1 MLSLRMHVTL
11 GISAVAIASLLNE
24 PQACAS
30 SFEAIC
36 GRSKCTIELKKEKI
50 TTPHAV
56 IPTSRVANWG
66 GGGKSKNDLILG
78 TSTTYLLGPVGLVGF
93 AAKVHDYNYS
103 ITGYNQEG
111 EKIFTRIRFR
121 NEKPA
126 LKFAEEMLEFTRLRM
141 DQKRT
146 ASDIRRIEKMM
157 KENSLTWVGELIEET
172 PSTGQ

>member
-1 MLSLRMHVTL
+1 MLSLRMRVSL
-11 GISAVAIASLLNE
+11 GISAVGIASLLNA

-78 TSTTYLLGPVGLVGF
+78 TSTTYLLGPVGLIGF

-111 EKIFTRIRFR
+111 EKFLLGLGLETRS
-121 NEKPA
+121 P
-126 LKFAEEMLEFTRLRM
+126 
-141 DQKRT
+141 
-146 ASDIRRIEKMM
+146 
-157 KENSLTWVGELIEET
+157 
-172 PSTGQ
+172 P